1 MWRLTIEDDEGQRTS
16 LDLTQDEY
24 TVGRGEDVDIRLT
37 ERNVSRHHATL
48 RHNAEGWEL
57 VDESSYNG
65 TFVNGERV
73 AGDGAVL
80 KARDNVQIGDYRL
93 EIAETT
99 GERVADEQRAR
110 RPDRLVVVIGP
121 VPGAEY
127 SLEGDRLAIGRAEE
141 AAVSINH
148 ASVSRMHAEL
158 VNLGSGRWEVI
169 DLGSSNG
176 IRINGMEL
184 RRGIIE
190 PGDAFELGDVR
201 LRFVAAGKFFR
212 PSTGLS
218 EPLAGMMPFEGMTA
232 AASPAAASSS
242 RIGMIVAVIAVVI
255 ITGGA
260 LAYTMVGGKTDNG
273 PAPAAAPTADA
284 ESKKIVDKAMALAK
298 GGQVDEAHTLLRTVP
313 EESAVRDGD
322 DFRTVEDLWAD
333 TMFKRFEESADDE
346 EKKAILNDIADATS
360 VSREK
365 RQHAI
370 EELAKL
376 GFTRKIDDPPPRQG
390 PPRYQPPPGGEGPP
404 RPLPPPPPETTA
416 SAKTPA
422 KNDFDPSSNKN
433 ALIAKMRS
441 GRASEAELRMLRGL
455 CTADGDTACRN
466 EAQAKLMAL
475 KNKDQ

>member
-1 MWRLTIEDDEGQRTS
+1 
-16 LDLTQDEY
+16 
-24 TVGRGEDVDIRLT
+24 
-37 ERNVSRHHATL
+37 L
-48 RHNAEGWEL
+48 RHTVDGWEL

-73 AGDGAVL
+73 AGDGAFL
-80 KARDNVQIGDYRL
+80 KGRDNIQIGDYRL
-93 EIAETT
+93 EVAETT
-99 GERVADEQRAR
+99 GERAADETRAR

-158 VNLGSGRWEVI
+158 VNLGQGRWEVI

-190 PGDAFELGDVR
+190 PGDALELGDVR
-201 LRFVAAGKFFR
+201 LRFVQAGKFFR
-212 PSTGLS
+212 PSAGLS
-218 EPLAGMMPFEGMTA
+218 EPLAGMLPFEGMTA
-232 AASPAAASSS
+232 TASPVSAGSG
-242 RIGMIVAVIAVVI
+242 RLGMVIALIVLVV
-255 ITGGA
+255 
-260 LAYTMVGGKTDNG
+260 VGGGVAAYAMLGGKPETG
-273 PAPAAAPTADA
+273 PAPVTASSA
-284 ESKKIVDKAMALAK
+284 EVEAKKIIDTAVALAK
-298 GGQVDEAHTLLRTVP
+298 DGQVDEAHTLLRSVS
-313 EESAVRDGD
+313 EDSALRDGD

-333 TMFKRFEESADDE
+333 TMFKRFDESADNE

-365 RQHAI
+365 RQRAI
-370 EELAKL
+370 DELAKL
-376 GFTRKIDDPPPRQG
+376 GVERKVDDPPPRMG
-390 PPRYQPPPGGEGPP
+390 PPRYQPPPSGEGPP
-404 RPLPPPPPETTA
+404 RPVPPPPPETTA
-416 SAKTPA
+416 TAKTPA

-466 EAQAKLMAL
+466 EAQAKLMQL